1 MSTDTPSTDTA
12 DISSAASLA
21 TLVHRR
27 QNLQILATFAALVA
41 LVLLLNLTPVPG
53 WVCSFIELEPDV
65 PADLLGEAYWDDCF
79 GGPLGDFAA
88 GSLPRPE
95 HLSYAPEADQFLA
108 EAGESSPPKKRPSKP
123 QKPSK
128 RRRNRAKRSLEE
140 IRPRYAPFMPSRSI
154 CDRANSSISRSFE
167 SGAPRASSVSRS
179 TSDATRACLPSE
191 VQRAESN

>member
-12 DISSAASLA
+12 DVSSAASLA

-65 PADLLGEAYWDDCF
+65 PADLLGDDCS

-108 EAGESSPPKKRPSKP
+108 ELEKLAAQEGAIEAAEAEQAAAEQSEKES
-123 QKPSK
+123 
-128 RRRNRAKRSLEE
+128 
-140 IRPRYAPFMPSRSI
+140 
-154 CDRANSSISRSFE
+154 
-167 SGAPRASSVSRS
+167 
-179 TSDATRACLPSE
+179 
-191 VQRAESN
+191 

>member
-1 MSTDTPSTDTA
+1 MSNDTPEPTETSDV
-12 DISSAASLA
+12 SSAASLA
-21 TLVHRR
+21 ALVRRR
-27 QNLQILATFAALVA
+27 QNLQILATLAALVA

-108 EAGESSPPKKRPSKP
+108 ELEKLTAMEETIEAVETEQVEEEQMEPES
-123 QKPSK
+123 Q
-128 RRRNRAKRSLEE
+128 
-140 IRPRYAPFMPSRSI
+140 
-154 CDRANSSISRSFE
+154 
-167 SGAPRASSVSRS
+167 
-179 TSDATRACLPSE
+179 
-191 VQRAESN
+191 